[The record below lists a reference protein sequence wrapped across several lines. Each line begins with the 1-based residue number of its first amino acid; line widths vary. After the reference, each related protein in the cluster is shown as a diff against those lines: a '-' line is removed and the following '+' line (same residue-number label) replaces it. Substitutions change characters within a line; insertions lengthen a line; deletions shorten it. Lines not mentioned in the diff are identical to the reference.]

1 MMRWG
6 GADLHTREALRVRF
20 CHNWEKL
27 ATPRLSL
34 TSTGRIM
41 GHKRCFVYNKGQRF
55 KQQELRIT
63 RLGETNAFDV
73 V

>member
-1 MMRWG
+1 MMKG
-6 GADLHTREALRVRF
+6 GQTYTHVKHCVYVF
-20 CHNWEKL
+20 FHNWKKL
-27 ATPRLSL
+27 ATPRPSL

-41 GHKRCFVYNKGQRF
+41 GHKRCFVYNKGQRYE
-55 KQQELRIT
+55 QQKLHIT